1 MIQRIQS
8 VWLLLAA
15 LCAALTF
22 KFPFYTGNKLS
33 TANVTPQVQT
43 YEKLVASSNFLLLI
57 FTAALTV
64 GAFII
69 IFLYKN
75 RRQQMW
81 LAVTA
86 SALGII
92 NIIIYFTE
100 LKKFVSGNMSL
111 TAIFSFAIPV
121 LLMFAINGIYKDEK
135 LVKSL
140 DRLR

>member
-57 FTAALTV
+57 STAALSV